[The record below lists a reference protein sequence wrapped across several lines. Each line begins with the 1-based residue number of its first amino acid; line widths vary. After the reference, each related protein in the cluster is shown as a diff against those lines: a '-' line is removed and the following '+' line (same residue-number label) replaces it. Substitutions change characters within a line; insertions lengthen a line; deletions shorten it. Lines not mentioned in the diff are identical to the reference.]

1 MLFIFSSFVLAYCL
15 QTAVHELGHYLAGWA
30 AGAQGGRV
38 HLHPFLNSKVTFTS
52 VPSVSAQVAIGLMG
66 VIADMVLA
74 TTFALLAWRRQ
85 SGLTLPLLMW
95 GAIAFIGEGIG
106 MLGNIAAL
114 PHSFDDVG
122 QLMLLDISP
131 KPLIPLS
138 IAFVVVGLIL
148 MVMTM
153 PISGVSPRDSALK
166 KLLAFFCGLPL
177 YFAVAVLYLR
187 VLHPQEV
194 DIRDVRMKQFLI
206 GVVLAALLA
215 AGYKPM
221 DRLLRRV
228 IRTKEVSRPER
239 REIAYAVVGAVLAF
253 AVLVVVHSPE

>member
-1 MLFIFSSFVLAYCL
+1 
-15 QTAVHELGHYLAGWA
+15 
-30 AGAQGGRV
+30 
-38 HLHPFLNSKVTFTS
+38 
-52 VPSVSAQVAIGLMG
+52 
-66 VIADMVLA
+66 
-74 TTFALLAWRRQ
+74 
-85 SGLTLPLLMW
+85 
-95 GAIAFIGEGIG
+95 

-166 KLLAFFCGLPL
+166 KLLAFFCGLPM